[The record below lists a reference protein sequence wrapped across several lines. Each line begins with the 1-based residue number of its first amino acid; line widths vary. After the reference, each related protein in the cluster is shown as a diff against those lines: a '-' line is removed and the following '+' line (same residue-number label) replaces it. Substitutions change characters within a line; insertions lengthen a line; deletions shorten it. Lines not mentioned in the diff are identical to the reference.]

1 MEEVFQLADRVSVL
15 RDGQFIGCVKVKD
28 ASREQL
34 INMMVGREL
43 EGGYPRN
50 TAQKGEVVLELKNFT
65 RKGVFENVNL
75 KVHAGE
81 ILGMAGLVGAGRSEV
96 MKALVR
102 L

>member
-43 EGGYPRN
+43 E
-50 TAQKGEVVLELKNFT
+50 EDI
-65 RKGVFENVNL
+65 
-75 KVHAGE
+75 HE
-81 ILGMAGLVGAGRSEV
+81 ILLK
-96 MKALVR
+96 KAKLYWN
-102 L
+102 